1 MQLFGM
7 VQFALSTIILHPK
20 VMLRPAH
27 GHCASLSALQL
38 FGMVQIAKRPAHK
51 YITRDKADL
60 VTSSNALVSAD
71 TGAILPT
78 VQHKA
83 FVPDKKLE
91 GRFDKVIVVLVTPFA
106 HNV

>member
-1 MQLFGM
+1 M
-7 VQFALSTIILHPK
+7 
-20 VMLRPAH
+20 
-27 GHCASLSALQL
+27 LQL

-71 TGAILPT
+71 TGTILPG

-91 GRFDKVIVVLVTPFA
+91 GRFDKVCNSA
-106 HNV
+106 

>member
-1 MQLFGM
+1 
-7 VQFALSTIILHPK
+7 
-20 VMLRPAH
+20 
-27 GHCASLSALQL
+27 
-38 FGMVQIAKRPAHK
+38 MVQIAQRPAHK

-71 TGAILPT
+71 TGTILPA

-91 GRFDKVIVVLVTPFA
+91 GRFDKVCRRLSHVCCSVFCPVCMGWM
-106 HNV
+106 VGSQ